1 MKNHSNRKPSTFANN
16 RFASNGNDG
25 YLAVLPVSWSTFF
38 GGRFSIDARA
48 TIVSKNLFLT
58 VRSLEQRQKS
68 SLIRFFAYL
77 GLVTADV
84 VAAQDEEFEE
94 YKSLLSTQSSE
105 QKEISFDYE
114 IYALLYNEDEYALL
128 ESVSALQKKIYQNHQ
143 VHILHER
150 NIPTHY
156 FFKVCPEK

>member
-1 MKNHSNRKPSTFANN
+1 M
-16 RFASNGNDG
+16 
-25 YLAVLPVSWSTFF
+25 
-38 GGRFSIDARA
+38 
-48 TIVSKNLFLT
+48 
-58 VRSLEQRQKS
+58 
-68 SLIRFFAYL
+68 IRFFAYL